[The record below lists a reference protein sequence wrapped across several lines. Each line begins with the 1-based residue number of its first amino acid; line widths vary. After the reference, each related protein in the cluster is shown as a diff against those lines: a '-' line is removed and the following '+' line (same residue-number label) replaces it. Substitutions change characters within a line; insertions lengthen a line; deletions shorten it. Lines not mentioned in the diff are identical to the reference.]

1 MQSIIDGTMAA
12 SVAQDPYNIGYQCVK
27 ALCMAANGET
37 IDKEIDTGSRLIT
50 KDNAEEY
57 LATLNEYLK

>member
-1 MQSIIDGTMAA
+1 
-12 SVAQDPYNIGYQCVK
+12 
-27 ALCMAANGET
+27 MAANGET